1 VWRAMSSAASHQ
13 TIVRAKPEF
22 LRHLMAE
29 LAGNAHISFEGD
41 LSHSRFIDDLVL
53 TRDETPML
61 KRNTLAP
68 THDFIVLRL
77 ANETIEPIFRQI
89 QAAGRAILHV
99 QIERDAVL
107 QLGALRYLPRRVRRN
122 GATCWPSI
130 SG

>member
-1 VWRAMSSAASHQ
+1 
-13 TIVRAKPEF
+13 
-22 LRHLMAE
+22 MAE

-41 LSHSRFIDDLVL
+41 LSHSRVIDDLVL

>member
-1 VWRAMSSAASHQ
+1 
-13 TIVRAKPEF
+13 
-22 LRHLMAE
+22 MAE

-89 QAAGRAILHV
+89 QAARLKRAILHV
-99 QIERDAVL
+99 EIRLSETLCCNWAPYDTFRDGCVVTGPRVGPASRDELLTTKVLREFKIAV
-107 QLGALRYLPRRVRRN
+107 PRKRQ
-122 GATCWPSI
+122 T
-130 SG
+130 